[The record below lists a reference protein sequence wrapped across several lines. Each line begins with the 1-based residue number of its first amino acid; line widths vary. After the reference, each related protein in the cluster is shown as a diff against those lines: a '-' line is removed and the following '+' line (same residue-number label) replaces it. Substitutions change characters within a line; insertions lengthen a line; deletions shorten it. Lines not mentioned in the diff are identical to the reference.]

1 MSISPTDHRKCVSN
15 ILNANL
21 FCIRIYRIKMFSRIC
36 SNIISHKITPFLLL
50 FNSLDKLQTK
60 PVNFISHICAFSR
73 GVLNVRSTRSH
84 PTLAPRPQIWLMK
97 FAGFCAVAGEDEL
110 NRGEGIWGQK
120 LMSSA
125 LSPKS
130 PQPLF
135 V

>member
-1 MSISPTDHRKCVSN
+1 
-15 ILNANL
+15 
-21 FCIRIYRIKMFSRIC
+21 
-36 SNIISHKITPFLLL
+36 
-50 FNSLDKLQTK
+50 
-60 PVNFISHICAFSR
+60 
-73 GVLNVRSTRSH
+73 
-84 PTLAPRPQIWLMK
+84 MK